1 MTKEYRL
8 TAEITDGKLVI
19 EKQDGSDFE
28 VVATPVENGAKFPA
42 VGFGAIGAV
51 TTVLQA
57 LLRYYGHSIA
67 IDGIFGA
74 DTRAAVVDFQ
84 TVCNIPA
91 DGYVSSETWSKL
103 FGGLTYDN

>member
-19 EKQDGSDFE
+19 AKQDGSDFE

-42 VGFGAIGAV
+42 IGFGAIGAV

-57 LLRYYGHSIA
+57 LLRYYGHNVS
-67 IDGIFGA
+67 IDGIFGT
-74 DTRAAVVDFQ
+74 DTREAVMDFQ
-84 TVCNIPA
+84 EACNIPVV
-91 DGYVSSETWSKL
+91 GYVSRETWVKL
-103 FGGLTYDN
+103 LEG